1 MIKTILVSLTGY
13 GSDRSALDAAVAIAR
28 QGGGHIQCLHTRMG
42 VVDASAWSAYARPE
56 QHHDLHRLS
65 QEIAAEQAERLRHA
79 KEAFD
84 SACVRHALVVKDAPS
99 EAALSIAWQETE
111 TLINQTLHEARY
123 HDLTVMAR
131 EENLSVE
138 RIESV
143 LMQSGRPLL
152 LAPRKPVTVIG
163 RKVAIAWKP
172 SAESARAVT
181 AASAILSAAEQVSI
195 LSVSEN
201 GAAEDAGRASAEHLA
216 RQLTWH
222 GVTARVGIASA
233 PLGSASE
240 ALKDMAYDCDADLLV
255 MGGYGHSRVREFV
268 FGGVTREILAD
279 CVLPVFMVR

>member
-1 MIKTILVSLTGY
+1 MFKTILASLTGY
-13 GSDRSALDAAVAIAR
+13 GSDRPALDAAVAIAR
-28 QGGGHIQCLHTRMG
+28 VDGGHIHCLHTRMG
-42 VVDASAWSAYARPE
+42 IVDASAWNAYARPE
-56 QHHDLHRLS
+56 QHHDLHRLG

-99 EAALSIAWQETE
+99 DAGVSIAWQEVE
-111 TLINQTLHEARY
+111 TFLNQTLHEARY
-123 HDLTVMAR
+123 HDLVVMAR
-131 EENLSVE
+131 EEKLSVE

-152 LAPRKPVTVIG
+152 LAPRKPVAVIG

-181 AASAILSAAEQVSI
+181 AATSILSQAEQVSI

-201 GAAEDAGRASAEHLA
+201 GAGDDTGRASAEHLA
-216 RQLTWH
+216 NCLKWH
-222 GVTARVGIASA
+222 GVTARVGVEAS
-233 PLGSASE
+233 PPGSASE
-240 ALKDMAYDCDADLLV
+240 ALKEMAYNCDADLLV

-268 FGGVTREILAD
+268 FGGVTRDILAD
-279 CVLPVFMVR
+279 CAIPVFMVR

>member
-1 MIKTILVSLTGY
+1 MIKTILASLTGY
-13 GSDRSALDAAVAIAR
+13 GSDRSALGAAVAVAR
-28 QGGGHIQCLHTRMG
+28 LDGGHIHCLHTHMG
-42 VVDASAWSAYARPE
+42 IQDASAWSAYARPE

-65 QEIAAEQAERLRHA
+65 QEIATEQAERLRHA
-79 KEAFD
+79 REAFD
-84 SACVRHALVVKDAPS
+84 SACVRHALVVQDTPS
-99 EAALSIAWQETE
+99 EAAVSIAWQDAE

-123 HDLTVMAR
+123 HDLVVMAR

-152 LAPRKPVTVIG
+152 LAPPKPVSVIG

-181 AASAILSAAEQVSI
+181 AATPILSRAEQVTI

-201 GAAEDAGRASAEHLA
+201 GAGEDAGRASAEHLA
-216 RQLTWH
+216 NQLKWH
-222 GVTARVGIASA
+222 GVTARVGVEAS
-233 PLGSASE
+233 PSGSAAE
-240 ALKDMAYDCDADLLV
+240 ALKEMAYNCDADLLV

-268 FGGVTREILAD
+268 FGGVTRDILAD
-279 CVLPVFMVR
+279 CALPVLMVR